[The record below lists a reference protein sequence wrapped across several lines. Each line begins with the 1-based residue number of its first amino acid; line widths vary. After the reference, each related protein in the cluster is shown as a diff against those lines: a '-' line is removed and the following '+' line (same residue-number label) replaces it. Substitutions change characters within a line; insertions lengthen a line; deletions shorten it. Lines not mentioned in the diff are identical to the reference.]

1 MRSKRAK
8 QLRKLVKGNQNAYF
22 HAKKKYSEN
31 KSLKLEDCM
40 RTKEE
45 IEKEFL
51 LVKNQMEQAEQVRQN
66 CLSRLSELRGQL
78 QILDQIEKAKAV
90 KKTPLI
96 SKKEIEVGKETIK
109 KVE

>member
-22 HAKKKYSEN
+22 YAKKKYSEN

-51 LVKNQMEQAEQVRQN
+51 LVKNQMEQAEQARQN
-66 CLSRLSELRGQL
+66 YLSRLSELRGQL
-78 QILDQIEKAKAV
+78 QILDQIEKEKVKKEV
-90 KKTPLI
+90 KKTE
-96 SKKEIEVGKETIK
+96 KKED
-109 KVE
+109 